1 MTDQATETKLN
12 TLAELAKL
20 RKLSQDTKDAI
31 KGLEKTLEETPA
43 YQRLI
48 EAKESLREYDSKAD
62 EITAG
67 IKTSRTA
74 MIEEQ
79 TKLLTK
85 EERAAVY
92 AEFKENLPVGLG
104 LRVNHT
110 LKYEINQI
118 TDWCKENAKLLF
130 KLDVKEFEKMADK
143 VDVPGVEKIDVPTI
157 TIASDLS
164 MYLEA

>member
-1 MTDQATETKLN
+1 MTDELKRI
-12 TLAELAKL
+12 AEL
-20 RKLSQDTKDAI
+20 RKLSSETKEAI
-31 KGLEKTLEETPA
+31 KDLEKVLQETPA
-43 YQRLI
+43 YQRLV
-48 EAKESLREYDSKAD
+48 EAKESLKEYEAKAD
-62 EITAG
+62 EITTG

-143 VDVPGVEKIDVPTI
+143 VDVPGVEKIDTPTI
-157 TIASDLS
+157 IIASDLS
-164 MYLEA
+164 MYLE